1 MNRKMKRIYKMAL
14 LLLTI
19 PLWVACSDEDNAE
32 STDNILFDGIAVQTG
47 DRAAQTEV
55 STRAGEGFAVNT
67 ANDPTYETTRLQ
79 GGGGANVGAWTLTAT
94 IYDHNNQ
101 PYPAADGVW
110 TYTGSNWT
118 PSGGGTLYL
127 PSYFKPQVTANLF
140 PTDKTAASL
149 PENNQSTALNLL
161 RQDLLVQKSTPY
173 TVTPAHVL
181 TVELKHQY
189 SMLDIILDGVNTDDI
204 DEVRV
209 IAGGQTYIPYNI
221 SALLNEYLVI
231 LPTGVANPQITV
243 KTKKGAQYLET
254 LNISSTTSNYA
265 YCIKLI
271 GVDLIAS
278 SVTVIDWM
286 YGTALSGQ
294 YTTPTSY
301 PTFRGNP
308 NTSVT
313 IVYDNSLSQVLEFNE
328 RGETTVKPLGRT
340 IVQIGT
346 VVLNPA
352 INLSQMYIDLSS
364 YMATP

>member
-1 MNRKMKRIYKMAL
+1 MAL

-32 STDNILFDGIAVQTG
+32 STDNILFNGIAVQTG
-47 DRAAQTEV
+47 ERAAETEV

-67 ANDPTYETTRLQ
+67 ADDPTFEKTRLQ
-79 GGGGANVGAWTLTAT
+79 GGGGANVGAWTLSAT
-94 IYDHNNQ
+94 IYDRNNQ
-101 PYPAADGVW
+101 PYPAANGTWVYSGD
-110 TYTGSNWT
+110 NWM

-140 PTDKTAASL
+140 PTGKTATDL
-149 PENNQSTALNLL
+149 PELDQSTALKLL
-161 RQDLLVQKSTPY
+161 QQDLLVQKSSPY

-204 DEVRV
+204 DQVRV

-221 SALLNEYLVI
+221 PALLNEYLVI
-231 LPTGVANPQITV
+231 LPTGIANPQIVV
-243 KTKKGAQYLET
+243 KTKKGAEYIET
-254 LNISSTTSNYA
+254 LNISSTIINYS
-265 YCIKLI
+265 YCIKLT
-271 GVDLIAS
+271 GVELIVS

-308 NTSVT
+308 DTSVT
-313 IVYDNSLSQVLEFNE
+313 VVYNNGLSQELKFNE

-352 INLSQMYIDLSS
+352 INLSQMYVDLRS
-364 YMATP
+364 YMTTP